1 MSTTRTARRIITLSA
16 SVALIAAAPG
26 LVGVASATDTPS
38 PSPSASNAPLT
49 VSPDLIKA
57 IQSARDTYR
66 TTTHAAK
73 DAYKA
78 AKKSMHV
85 AIERTLLAQHDALK
99 ASHDALRIAYATN
112 ATNSPELRA
121 AYETLKTAYEAAKH
135 TAMAKWI
142 TDNGDARAALK
153 TAIDAAQ
160 VIYSD
165 AVKAAFKAW
174 APNMTIPAGLL
185 EAPGKGH
192 GYAFGHLK
200 QNVANGH
207 RATDPNQAASMGR
220 LGTHQVTTHL
230 TMGNHQ
236 NGPRS

>member
-49 VSPDLIKA
+49 VSPELIKA
-57 IQSARDTYR
+57 IQSARDAYR

-73 DAYKA
+73 DVYKA
-78 AKKSMHV
+78 ENGVMRDAIKS
-85 AIERTLLAQHDALK
+85 LLQTQHDALK
-99 ASHDALRIAYATN
+99 ASHDALRIAHASNTETPQMRSDYEALKN
-112 ATNSPELRA
+112 
-121 AYETLKTAYEAAKH
+121 AYETAKDAATATWLANNK
-135 TAMAKWI
+135 
-142 TDNGDARAALK
+142 DPRVALK
-153 TAIDAAQ
+153 SAIDAARTT
-160 VIYSD
+160 YST
-165 AVKAAFKAW
+165 AVTTAFATY
-174 APNMTIPAGLL
+174 APTMKIPAGLL

-207 RATDPNQAASMGR
+207 RATHPNQAASMGR